1 MQLHEALRDGPSYV
15 RNASEI
21 AQRTP
26 VNAETLYMWDNQ
38 VTAIELFLAGTE
50 DLNGQD
56 PNLTTMRKELFGLK
70 RQIEAKVL
78 EFELKQENQEV
89 PPEPNEAD
97 LVEDMKAY
105 ATELL
110 GIVKQLRNVEVKS
123 FKDLQELEEP
133 LQQFANFCVETE
145 PLKGKDP
152 KLDQNRNAIKKF
164 RAELAQKCAVK
175 VKELQSAEPDD
186 DED

>member
-1 MQLHEALRDGPSYV
+1 MRPGSGGLLPMQLHEALRDGPSYV

-21 AQRTP
+21 AQRSP

-56 PNLTTMRKELFGLK
+56 ANLTNMRKELFGLK

-89 PPEPNEAD
+89 PPEPTEAEQ
-97 LVEDMKAY
+97 LEEMKAF
-105 ATELL
+105 AMDLL
-110 GIVKQLRNVEVKS
+110 GV
-123 FKDLQELEEP
+123 
-133 LQQFANFCVETE
+133 
-145 PLKGKDP
+145 
-152 KLDQNRNAIKKF
+152 
-164 RAELAQKCAVK
+164 
-175 VKELQSAEPDD
+175 
-186 DED
+186 

>member
-1 MQLHEALRDGPSYV
+1 MQLHEALRDGPSYL

-26 VNAETLYMWDNQ
+26 VNADTLYMWDNQ

-56 PNLTTMRKELFGLK
+56 ASLTTMRKELFGLK
-70 RQIEAKVL
+70 RQIEQKVL

-89 PPEPNEAD
+89 PPEPAEQD
-97 LVEDMKAY
+97 LLDDMKAY
-105 ATELL
+105 AQELL
-110 GIVKQLRNVEVKS
+110 GIVKQLRNVQVNS
-123 FKDLQELEEP
+123 FKDLQELEDP

-145 PLKGKDP
+145 PLKGKDA
-152 KLDQNRNAIKKF
+152 KLDQSRNAIKKF
-164 RAELAQKCAVK
+164 RGELEQKCALK
-175 VKELQSAEPDD
+175 IKELQSQETDD
-186 DED
+186 GDD

>member
-38 VTAIELFLAGTE
+38 VTAVELFLASTE

-70 RQIEAKVL
+70 R
-78 EFELKQENQEV
+78 
-89 PPEPNEAD
+89 
-97 LVEDMKAY
+97 
-105 ATELL
+105 
-110 GIVKQLRNVEVKS
+110 
-123 FKDLQELEEP
+123 
-133 LQQFANFCVETE
+133 
-145 PLKGKDP
+145 
-152 KLDQNRNAIKKF
+152 
-164 RAELAQKCAVK
+164 
-175 VKELQSAEPDD
+175 
-186 DED
+186 